1 LSRIPAG
8 VELEQ
13 LTVAARRVLLD
24 GLDALSDHLDA
35 VVVIGAQAVHLRTSA
50 VELAGA
56 GFTSD
61 GDLGIDPDRVGERPL
76 IEEVLRGAGFFLRDE
91 NQPGLWVRT
100 VSVGGEPLD
109 IGLDVLVG
117 ETLADGGR
125 GARIPPHG
133 KMCAK
138 KVPGIEL
145 AVVDRSP
152 MTIAGLDP
160 DDGRTTVVDVAGPAA
175 LLVAKAYKIDDRLR
189 QAETRPDR
197 LTDKDAGDV
206 VRLMMGTSPQGVVS
220 TFETLKADGR
230 VGEVTATGLALLRAQ
245 FGGADAPGVRMAV
258 SALAGSVPERR
269 IRALAPAFVGRLPE

>member
-1 LSRIPAG
+1 
-8 VELEQ
+8 
-13 LTVAARRVLLD
+13 
-24 GLDALSDHLDA
+24 
-35 VVVIGAQAVHLRTSA
+35 
-50 VELAGA
+50 
-56 GFTSD
+56 
-61 GDLGIDPDRVGERPL
+61 VGERPL

-100 VSVGGEPLD
+100 VSVGGELQD

-117 ETLADGGR
+117 DTLADGGR

-152 MTIAGLDP
+152 MTISSLDP
-160 DDGRTTVVDVAGPAA
+160 DDRRTTVVDVAGPAA
-175 LLVAKAYKIDDRLR
+175 LLVAKAYKINDRLG
-189 QAETRPDR
+189 QAEKRPDR

-206 VRLMMGTSPQGVVS
+206 LRLMMGTAPMDVAATLES
-220 TFETLKADGR
+220 LKADAR
-230 VGEVTATGLALLRAQ
+230 VGEVTTAGLALLRAQ

-258 SALAGSVPERR
+258 RALAGSRTEGR